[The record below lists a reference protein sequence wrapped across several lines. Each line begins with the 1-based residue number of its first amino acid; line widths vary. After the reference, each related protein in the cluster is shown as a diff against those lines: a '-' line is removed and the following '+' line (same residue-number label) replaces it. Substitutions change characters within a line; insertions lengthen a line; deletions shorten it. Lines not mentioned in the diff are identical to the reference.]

1 MIGELSEDLIMT
13 GDEIDVENL
22 FSDDGGEEETQVT
35 PPAPKE
41 KEEEEEEKEK
51 EIKKTTEEE
60 EINPDDLFDN
70 PESVGSG
77 KDNQEEEED
86 TQSEKDKGTSP
97 KTNFYSSIASALKEE
112 GIFPDLDDDTLNGI
126 KTPEDFA
133 EAVEKTVQARLDERQ
148 KRIDAALQADVEPDE
163 VRRYEQTL
171 ANLDAIKEE
180 YITDETE
187 KGERLRKNLIYQDFR
202 NRGYS
207 EARAKR
213 EVEKSFNAGT
223 DIEDAKEALESNRE
237 YFSNQYQDLIKEAQ
251 EEAKKEQRKIK
262 EEAAQLKKSMLEDKE
277 VFTGITLDKTTRQKA
292 FENIT
297 KPVFKTEDGEYLTAI
312 QKYEMDN
319 PVEFRKYLSVLFTMT
334 NGFKNIDGLVK
345 GKIKKEVKQSL
356 RELEHK
362 LSSTTIN
369 SSGNPRYVGGVEE
382 DTESY
387 SGKGWDLDV

>member
-41 KEEEEEEKEK
+41 KEEK
-51 EIKKTTEEE
+51 EIEKTTEEE

-112 GIFPDLDDDTLNGI
+112 GIFPDLDDDTLESI

-148 KRIDAALQADVEPDE
+148 RRIDAALQADVEPDE

-207 EARAKR
+207 EDRAKR

-237 YFSNQYQDLIKEAQ
+237 YFSTQYQDLIKEAQ
-251 EEAKKEQRKIK
+251 EEAKEEQRKIK

-334 NGFKNIDGLVK
+334 DGFKNIDGLVK
-345 GKIKKEVKQSL
+345 GKVKKEVKQSL

-362 LSSTTIN
+362 LSSTARN

-387 SGKGWDLDV
+387 IGKGWDLDV

>member
-41 KEEEEEEKEK
+41 KEEK
-51 EIKKTTEEE
+51 EIEKTTEEE

-207 EARAKR
+207 EARANR

-251 EEAKKEQRKIK
+251 EEAKEEQRKIK

-334 NGFKNIDGLVK
+334 DGFKNIDGLVK
-345 GKIKKEVKQSL
+345 GKVKKEVKQSL

-362 LSSTTIN
+362 LSSTARN

-387 SGKGWDLDV
+387 IGKGWDLDV

>member
-13 GDEIDVENL
+13 GDEIDVDNL

-41 KEEEEEEKEK
+41 KEEKEK
-51 EIKKTTEEE
+51 ETTTEEE

-251 EEAKKEQRKIK
+251 EEAKEEQRKIK
-262 EEAAQLKKSMLEDKE
+262 EEAAQLKKAMLEDKE

-334 NGFKNIDGLVK
+334 DGFKNIDGLVK
-345 GKIKKEVKQSL
+345 GKVKKEVRQSL

-362 LSSTTIN
+362 LSSTART
-369 SSGNPRYVGGVEE
+369 STGNPRYVGGVGE
-382 DTESY
+382 DAESY
-387 SGKGWDLDV
+387 IGKGWDLDV

>member
-41 KEEEEEEKEK
+41 KEEK
-51 EIKKTTEEE
+51 EIEKTTEEE
-60 EINPDDLFDN
+60 EISPDDLFDN

-86 TQSEKDKGTSP
+86 TKSEKDKGTSP

-237 YFSNQYQDLIKEAQ
+237 YFSTQYQDLIKEAQ
-251 EEAKKEQRKIK
+251 EEAKEGQRKIK

-334 NGFKNIDGLVK
+334 DGFKSIDGLVK
-345 GKIKKEVKQSL
+345 GKVKKEVKQSL

-362 LSSTTIN
+362 LSSTGRN

-387 SGKGWDLDV
+387 IGKGWDLDV

>member
-13 GDEIDVENL
+13 GDEIDIENL

-41 KEEEEEEKEK
+41 KEDKEN
-51 EIKKTTEEE
+51 EKTTEEE

-251 EEAKKEQRKIK
+251 EEAKEEQRKIK

-334 NGFKNIDGLVK
+334 DGFKNIDGLVK
-345 GKIKKEVKQSL
+345 GKVKKEVKQSL

-362 LSSTTIN
+362 LSSTARN

-387 SGKGWDLDV
+387 IGKGWDLDV

>member
-41 KEEEEEEKEK
+41 KEEKEN
-51 EIKKTTEEE
+51 EKTTEEE

-213 EVEKSFNAGT
+213 EVEKSFNANT

-237 YFSNQYQDLIKEAQ
+237 YFSTQYQDLIKEAQ
-251 EEAKKEQRKIK
+251 EEAKEEQRKIK

-334 NGFKNIDGLVK
+334 DGFKNIDGLVK
-345 GKIKKEVKQSL
+345 GKVKKEVKQSL

-362 LSSTTIN
+362 LSSTARN
-369 SSGNPRYVGGVEE
+369 STGNPRYVGGVEE

-387 SGKGWDLDV
+387 IGKGWDLDV

>member
-35 PPAPKE
+35 PPAQKE
-41 KEEEEEEKEK
+41 KEEK
-51 EIKKTTEEE
+51 EIEKTTEEE

-77 KDNQEEEED
+77 KDSQEEEED

-237 YFSNQYQDLIKEAQ
+237 YFSTQYQDLIKEAQ
-251 EEAKKEQRKIK
+251 EEAKEEQRKIK

-292 FENIT
+292 FDNIT
-297 KPVFKTEDGEYLTAI
+297 KPIFKTEDGEYLTAI

-334 NGFKNIDGLVK
+334 DGFKNIDGLVK
-345 GKIKKEVKQSL
+345 GKVKKEVKQSL

-362 LSSTTIN
+362 LSSTARN

-387 SGKGWDLDV
+387 IGKGWDLDV

>member
-41 KEEEEEEKEK
+41 KEDKEN
-51 EIKKTTEEE
+51 EKTTEEE

-180 YITDETE
+180 NITDETE

-251 EEAKKEQRKIK
+251 EEAKEEQRKIK

-334 NGFKNIDGLVK
+334 DGFKNIDGLVK
-345 GKIKKEVKQSL
+345 GKVKKEVKQSL

-362 LSSTTIN
+362 LSSTARN

-387 SGKGWDLDV
+387 IGKGWDLDV

>member
-13 GDEIDVENL
+13 GDEIDVDNL

-41 KEEEEEEKEK
+41 KEEKEN
-51 EIKKTTEEE
+51 EKTTEEE
-60 EINPDDLFDN
+60 EISPDDLFDN

-171 ANLDAIKEE
+171 ANLGAIKEE

-251 EEAKKEQRKIK
+251 EEAKEEQRKIK

-277 VFTGITLDKTTRQKA
+277 VFTGIALDKTTRQKA

-334 NGFKNIDGLVK
+334 DGFKNIDGLVK
-345 GKIKKEVKQSL
+345 GKVKKEVKQSL

-362 LSSTTIN
+362 LSSTGRN

-387 SGKGWDLDV
+387 IGKGWDLDV

>member
-41 KEEEEEEKEK
+41 KEDKEN
-51 EIKKTTEEE
+51 EKTTEEE

-77 KDNQEEEED
+77 KGNQEEEED

-251 EEAKKEQRKIK
+251 EEAKEEQRKIK

-334 NGFKNIDGLVK
+334 DGFKNIDGLVK
-345 GKIKKEVKQSL
+345 GKVKKEVKQSL

-362 LSSTTIN
+362 LSSTARN

-387 SGKGWDLDV
+387 IGKGWDLDV

>member
-41 KEEEEEEKEK
+41 KEDKEN
-51 EIKKTTEEE
+51 EKTTEEE

-237 YFSNQYQDLIKEAQ
+237 YFSTQYQDLIKEAQ
-251 EEAKKEQRKIK
+251 EEAKEKQRKIK

-334 NGFKNIDGLVK
+334 DGFKNIDGLVK
-345 GKIKKEVKQSL
+345 GKVKKEVKQSL

-362 LSSTTIN
+362 LSSTARN

-382 DTESY
+382 DAESY
-387 SGKGWDLDV
+387 IGKGWDLDV

>member
-13 GDEIDVENL
+13 GDKIDVENL

-41 KEEEEEEKEK
+41 KEDKEN
-51 EIKKTTEEE
+51 EKTTEEE

-251 EEAKKEQRKIK
+251 EEAKEEQRKIK

-334 NGFKNIDGLVK
+334 DGFKNIDGLVK
-345 GKIKKEVKQSL
+345 GKVKKEVKQSL

-362 LSSTTIN
+362 LSSTARN

-387 SGKGWDLDV
+387 IGKGWDLDV

>member
-41 KEEEEEEKEK
+41 KEDKEN
-51 EIKKTTEEE
+51 EKTTEEE
-60 EINPDDLFDN
+60 KINPDDLFDN

-148 KRIDAALQADVEPDE
+148 KRIDAALQADVEPNE

-207 EARAKR
+207 EARANR

-251 EEAKKEQRKIK
+251 EEAKEEQRKIK

-334 NGFKNIDGLVK
+334 DGFKNIDGLVK
-345 GKIKKEVKQSL
+345 GKVKKEVKQSL

-362 LSSTTIN
+362 LSSTARN

-387 SGKGWDLDV
+387 IGKGWDLDV

>member
-13 GDEIDVENL
+13 GNELDVENL

-41 KEEEEEEKEK
+41 KEDKEN
-51 EIKKTTEEE
+51 EKTTEEE

-207 EARAKR
+207 EARANR

-237 YFSNQYQDLIKEAQ
+237 YFSTQYQDLIKEAQ
-251 EEAKKEQRKIK
+251 EEAKEKQRKIK

-334 NGFKNIDGLVK
+334 DGFKNIDGLVK
-345 GKIKKEVKQSL
+345 GKVEKEVKQSL

-362 LSSTTIN
+362 LSSTARN

-387 SGKGWDLDV
+387 IGKGWDLDV

>member
-41 KEEEEEEKEK
+41 KEDKEN
-51 EIKKTTEEE
+51 EKTTEEE

-163 VRRYEQTL
+163 VRRYEQIL

-207 EARAKR
+207 EARANR

-237 YFSNQYQDLIKEAQ
+237 YFSTQYQDLIKEAQ
-251 EEAKKEQRKIK
+251 EEAKEEQRKIK

-277 VFTGITLDKTTRQKA
+277 VFTGITLDKTIRQKA

-297 KPVFKTEDGEYLTAI
+297 KPVFKTEDGKYLTAI

-334 NGFKNIDGLVK
+334 DGFKNIDGLVK
-345 GKIKKEVKQSL
+345 GKVKKEVKQSL

-362 LSSTTIN
+362 LSSTARN

-387 SGKGWDLDV
+387 IGKGWDLDV

>member
-41 KEEEEEEKEK
+41 KEDKEN
-51 EIKKTTEEE
+51 EKTTEEE

-251 EEAKKEQRKIK
+251 EEVKEKQRKIK

-334 NGFKNIDGLVK
+334 DGFKNIDGLVK
-345 GKIKKEVKQSL
+345 GKVKKEVKQSL

-362 LSSTTIN
+362 LSSTARN

-387 SGKGWDLDV
+387 IGKGWDLDV

>member
-41 KEEEEEEKEK
+41 KEEK
-51 EIKKTTEEE
+51 EIEKTTEEE
-60 EINPDDLFDN
+60 EISPDDLFDN

-187 KGERLRKNLIYQDFR
+187 KGERLRKNLIFQDFR

-213 EVEKSFNAGT
+213 EVEKSFNSGT

-237 YFSNQYQDLIKEAQ
+237 YFSTQYQDLIKEAQ
-251 EEAKKEQRKIK
+251 EEAKEGQRKIK
-262 EEAAQLKKSMLEDKE
+262 EEAVQLKKSMLEDKE

-334 NGFKNIDGLVK
+334 DGFKNIDGLVK
-345 GKIKKEVKQSL
+345 GKVKKEVKQSL

-362 LSSTTIN
+362 LSSTGRN

-387 SGKGWDLDV
+387 IGKGWDLDV

>member
-41 KEEEEEEKEK
+41 KEDK
-51 EIKKTTEEE
+51 EIEKTTEEE

-237 YFSNQYQDLIKEAQ
+237 YFSTQYQDLIKEAQ
-251 EEAKKEQRKIK
+251 EEAKEEQRKIK

-334 NGFKNIDGLVK
+334 DGFKNIDGLVK
-345 GKIKKEVKQSL
+345 GKVKKEVKQSL

-362 LSSTTIN
+362 LSSTART
-369 SSGNPRYVGGVEE
+369 STGNPRYVGGVEE

-387 SGKGWDLDV
+387 IGKGWDLDV

>member
-41 KEEEEEEKEK
+41 KEEKEN
-51 EIKKTTEEE
+51 EKTTEEE

-237 YFSNQYQDLIKEAQ
+237 YFSTQYQDLIKEAQ
-251 EEAKKEQRKIK
+251 EEAKEEQRKIK

-277 VFTGITLDKTTRQKA
+277 VFTGIALDKTTRQKA
-292 FENIT
+292 FDNIT

-334 NGFKNIDGLVK
+334 DGFKNIDGLVK
-345 GKIKKEVKQSL
+345 GKVKKEVKQSL

-362 LSSTTIN
+362 LSSTARN
-369 SSGNPRYVGGVEE
+369 STGNPRYVGGVEE

-387 SGKGWDLDV
+387 IGKGWDLDV

>member
-41 KEEEEEEKEK
+41 KEEK
-51 EIKKTTEEE
+51 EIEKTTEEE

-251 EEAKKEQRKIK
+251 EEAKEEQRKIK

-297 KPVFKTEDGEYLTAI
+297 KPVFKTKDGEYLTAI

-334 NGFKNIDGLVK
+334 DGFKNIDGLVK
-345 GKIKKEVKQSL
+345 GKVKKEVKQSL

-362 LSSTTIN
+362 LSSTARN

-387 SGKGWDLDV
+387 IGKGWDLDV

>member
-13 GDEIDVENL
+13 GDEVDVENL
-22 FSDDGGEEETQVT
+22 FSDDGGEEEIQVT

-41 KEEEEEEKEK
+41 KEEK
-51 EIKKTTEEE
+51 EIEKTTEEE
-60 EINPDDLFDN
+60 EISPDDLFDN

-237 YFSNQYQDLIKEAQ
+237 YFSTQYQDLIKEAQ
-251 EEAKKEQRKIK
+251 DEAKEGQRKIK
-262 EEAAQLKKSMLEDKE
+262 EEAAQLKKSMLDDKE

-334 NGFKNIDGLVK
+334 DGFKNIDGLVK
-345 GKIKKEVKQSL
+345 GKVKKEVKQSL

-362 LSSTTIN
+362 LSNTARTST
-369 SSGNPRYVGGVEE
+369 GNPRFVGAVEE

-387 SGKGWDLDV
+387 IGKGWDLDV

>member
-41 KEEEEEEKEK
+41 KEEK
-51 EIKKTTEEE
+51 EIEKTTEEE
-60 EINPDDLFDN
+60 EVNPDDLFDN

-133 EAVEKTVQARLDERQ
+133 EAVEKAVQARLDERQ

-237 YFSNQYQDLIKEAQ
+237 YFSTQYQDLIKEAQ
-251 EEAKKEQRKIK
+251 EEAKEEQRKIK

-277 VFTGITLDKTTRQKA
+277 VFAGITLDKTTRQKA

-319 PVEFRKYLSVLFTMT
+319 PVEFRKYLSILFTMT
-334 NGFKNIDGLVK
+334 DGFKNIDGLVK
-345 GKIKKEVKQSL
+345 GKVKKEVKQSL

-362 LSSTTIN
+362 LSSTTRN

-387 SGKGWDLDV
+387 IGKDWTLDV

>member
-13 GDEIDVENL
+13 GDEVDVENL

-41 KEEEEEEKEK
+41 KEDKEK
-51 EIKKTTEEE
+51 EKTTEEE

-86 TQSEKDKGTSP
+86 TKSEKDKGTSP

-171 ANLDAIKEE
+171 ANLDAIKED

-237 YFSNQYQDLIKEAQ
+237 YFSTQYQDLIKEAQ
-251 EEAKKEQRKIK
+251 EEAKEGQRKIK
-262 EEAAQLKKSMLEDKE
+262 EEAAQLKKSMLDDKE

-334 NGFKNIDGLVK
+334 DGFKNIDGLVK
-345 GKIKKEVKQSL
+345 GKVKKEVKQSL
-356 RELEHK
+356 RELEHR
-362 LSSTTIN
+362 LSSTGRN

-387 SGKGWDLDV
+387 IGKGWDLDV

>member
-13 GDEIDVENL
+13 GDEIDVDNL

-41 KEEEEEEKEK
+41 KEEK
-51 EIKKTTEEE
+51 EIEKTTEEE
-60 EINPDDLFDN
+60 EISPDDLFDN

-86 TQSEKDKGTSP
+86 TKSEKDKGTSP

-163 VRRYEQTL
+163 VKRYEQTL

-187 KGERLRKNLIYQDFR
+187 KGERLRKNLIFQDFR

-237 YFSNQYQDLIKEAQ
+237 YFSTQYQDLIKEAQ
-251 EEAKKEQRKIK
+251 EEAKEGQRKIK

-334 NGFKNIDGLVK
+334 DGFKNIDGLVK
-345 GKIKKEVKQSL
+345 GKVKKEVKQSL

-362 LSSTTIN
+362 LSSTGRN

-387 SGKGWDLDV
+387 IGKGWDLDV

>member
-13 GDEIDVENL
+13 GDEVDVENL

-41 KEEEEEEKEK
+41 KEDKEN
-51 EIKKTTEEE
+51 EKTTEEE

-237 YFSNQYQDLIKEAQ
+237 YFSTQYQDLIKEAQ
-251 EEAKKEQRKIK
+251 EEAKEEQRKIK

-277 VFTGITLDKTTRQKA
+277 VFTGIALDKTTRQKA

-334 NGFKNIDGLVK
+334 DGFKNIDGLVK
-345 GKIKKEVKQSL
+345 GKVKKEVKQSL

-362 LSSTTIN
+362 LSSTGRN

-387 SGKGWDLDV
+387 IGKGWDLDV

>member
-41 KEEEEEEKEK
+41 KEDKEN
-51 EIKKTTEEE
+51 EKTTEEE

-171 ANLDAIKEE
+171 ANLDSIKEE

-237 YFSNQYQDLIKEAQ
+237 YFSTQYQDLIKEAQ
-251 EEAKKEQRKIK
+251 EEAKEGQRKIK

-312 QKYEMDN
+312 QKYETDN

-334 NGFKNIDGLVK
+334 DGFKNIDGLVK
-345 GKIKKEVKQSL
+345 GKVKKEVKQSL

-362 LSSTTIN
+362 LSNTARTST
-369 SSGNPRYVGGVEE
+369 GNPRFVGAVEE

-387 SGKGWDLDV
+387 IGKGWDLDV

>member
-41 KEEEEEEKEK
+41 KEDKEN
-51 EIKKTTEEE
+51 EKTTEEE

-237 YFSNQYQDLIKEAQ
+237 YFSNKYQDLIKEAQ
-251 EEAKKEQRKIK
+251 EEAKEEQRKIK

-334 NGFKNIDGLVK
+334 DGFKNIDGLVK
-345 GKIKKEVKQSL
+345 GKVKKEVKQSL

-362 LSSTTIN
+362 LSSTARN

-387 SGKGWDLDV
+387 IGKGWDLDV

>member
-13 GDEIDVENL
+13 GDEVDVENL

-41 KEEEEEEKEK
+41 KEEK
-51 EIKKTTEEE
+51 EIEKTTEEE
-60 EINPDDLFDN
+60 EISPDDLFDN

-237 YFSNQYQDLIKEAQ
+237 YFSTQYQDLIKEAQ
-251 EEAKKEQRKIK
+251 EAAKEGQRKIK

-334 NGFKNIDGLVK
+334 DGFKNIDGLVK
-345 GKIKKEVKQSL
+345 GKVKKEVKQSL

-362 LSSTTIN
+362 LSSTGRN

-387 SGKGWDLDV
+387 IGKGWDLDV

>member
-41 KEEEEEEKEK
+41 KEEK
-51 EIKKTTEEE
+51 EIEKTTEEE

-237 YFSNQYQDLIKEAQ
+237 YFSTQYQNLIKEAQ
-251 EEAKKEQRKIK
+251 EEAKEEQRKIK

-292 FENIT
+292 FDNIT
-297 KPVFKTEDGEYLTAI
+297 KPIFKTEDGEYLTAI

-334 NGFKNIDGLVK
+334 DGFKNIDGLVK
-345 GKIKKEVKQSL
+345 GKVKKEVKQSL

-362 LSSTTIN
+362 LSSTARN

-387 SGKGWDLDV
+387 IGKGWDLDV

>member
-41 KEEEEEEKEK
+41 KEDKEN
-51 EIKKTTEEE
+51 EKTTEEE

-148 KRIDAALQADVEPDE
+148 KRIDAALQADAEPDE

-251 EEAKKEQRKIK
+251 EEAKEEQRKIK

-334 NGFKNIDGLVK
+334 DGFKNIDGLVK
-345 GKIKKEVKQSL
+345 GKVKKEVKQSL

-362 LSSTTIN
+362 LSSTARN

-387 SGKGWDLDV
+387 IGKGWDLDV

>member
-41 KEEEEEEKEK
+41 KEDKEN
-51 EIKKTTEEE
+51 EKTTEEE

-251 EEAKKEQRKIK
+251 EEAKEEQRKIK

-334 NGFKNIDGLVK
+334 DGFKNIDGLVK
-345 GKIKKEVKQSL
+345 GKVKKEVKQSL

-362 LSSTTIN
+362 LSSTARN

-387 SGKGWDLDV
+387 IGKGWSLDV

>member
-13 GDEIDVENL
+13 GDEIDVDNL

-41 KEEEEEEKEK
+41 KEEK
-51 EIKKTTEEE
+51 EIEKTTEEE
-60 EINPDDLFDN
+60 EISPDDLFDN

-86 TQSEKDKGTSP
+86 TKSEKDKGTSP

-237 YFSNQYQDLIKEAQ
+237 YFSTQYQDLIKEAQ
-251 EEAKKEQRKIK
+251 EEAKEEQRKIK

-334 NGFKNIDGLVK
+334 DGFKNIDGLVK
-345 GKIKKEVKQSL
+345 GKVKKEVKQSL

-362 LSSTTIN
+362 LSSTGRN

-387 SGKGWDLDV
+387 IGKGWDLDV

>member
-41 KEEEEEEKEK
+41 KEDKEN
-51 EIKKTTEEE
+51 EKTTEEE

-207 EARAKR
+207 EARANR

-251 EEAKKEQRKIK
+251 EEAKEEQRKIK

-334 NGFKNIDGLVK
+334 DGFKNIDGLVK
-345 GKIKKEVKQSL
+345 GKVKKEVKQSL

-362 LSSTTIN
+362 LSSTARN

-387 SGKGWDLDV
+387 IGKGWDLDV

>member
-41 KEEEEEEKEK
+41 KEEK
-51 EIKKTTEEE
+51 EIEKTTEEE
-60 EINPDDLFDN
+60 EISPDDLFDN

-148 KRIDAALQADVEPDE
+148 KRIDAAIQADVEPDE

-213 EVEKSFNAGT
+213 EVEKSFNSGT

-237 YFSNQYQDLIKEAQ
+237 YFSTQYQDLIKEAQ
-251 EEAKKEQRKIK
+251 EEAKEGQRKIK
-262 EEAAQLKKSMLEDKE
+262 EEAAQLKKSMLDDKE

-334 NGFKNIDGLVK
+334 DGFKNIDGLVK
-345 GKIKKEVKQSL
+345 GKVKKEVKQSL

-362 LSSTTIN
+362 LSSTGRN

-387 SGKGWDLDV
+387 IGKGWDLDV

>member
-13 GDEIDVENL
+13 GDEIDVDNL
-22 FSDDGGEEETQVT
+22 FSDDGGEEEIQVT

-41 KEEEEEEKEK
+41 KEEK
-51 EIKKTTEEE
+51 EIEKTTEEE
-60 EINPDDLFDN
+60 EISPDDLFDN

-112 GIFPDLDDDTLNGI
+112 GIFPDLDDATLSGI

-171 ANLDAIKEE
+171 ANLDSIKEE

-237 YFSNQYQDLIKEAQ
+237 YFSTQYQDLIKEAQ
-251 EEAKKEQRKIK
+251 DEAKERQRKIK
-262 EEAAQLKKSMLEDKE
+262 EEAAQLKKSMLDDKE

-334 NGFKNIDGLVK
+334 DGFKNIDGLVK
-345 GKIKKEVKQSL
+345 GKVKKEVKQSL

-362 LSSTTIN
+362 LSSTGRN

-387 SGKGWDLDV
+387 IGKGWDLDV

>member
-41 KEEEEEEKEK
+41 KEEK
-51 EIKKTTEEE
+51 EIEKTTEEE
-60 EINPDDLFDN
+60 EISPDDLFDN

-213 EVEKSFNAGT
+213 EVEKSFNSGT

-237 YFSNQYQDLIKEAQ
+237 YFSTQYQDLIKEAQ
-251 EEAKKEQRKIK
+251 EEAKEGQRKIK

-334 NGFKNIDGLVK
+334 DGFKNIDGLVK
-345 GKIKKEVKQSL
+345 GKVKKEVKQSL

-362 LSSTTIN
+362 LSSTGRN

-387 SGKGWDLDV
+387 IGKGWDLDV